1 MAVAEWNPALYID
14 PCALNLQALTQQL
27 ELLHRQQTLWLRV
40 KVGMLAAQTH
50 HLRGEVAAAQAALD
64 SAKRAAEG
72 VGARE
77 VELLATQLQR
87 ERDLAGLVSDLT
99 QASPCLGAVAHSFC
113 AHCMPR
119 V

>member
-1 MAVAEWNPALYID
+1 MKPSHVPRPLC
-14 PCALNLQALTQQL
+14 PHLQALTQQL

-72 VGARE
+72 VGTRE
-77 VELLATQLQR
+77 AELLAAQLQR

-99 QASPCLGAVAHSFC
+99 QARPC
-113 AHCMPR
+113 
-119 V
+119 

>member
-1 MAVAEWNPALYID
+1 MIPSHVPRPLC
-14 PCALNLQALTQQL
+14 PHLQALTQQL

-72 VGARE
+72 VGTRE
-77 VELLATQLQR
+77 AELLAAQLQR

-99 QASPCLGAVAHSFC
+99 QARPC
-113 AHCMPR
+113 
-119 V
+119 